1 MRLSE
6 QQQVLICRALKK
18 HFGEQ
23 SRIWLFGSRVDDNA
37 RGGDIDLYIE
47 PEVQSPAGIVDA
59 RIAAMVD
66 IYRQL
71 GEQKIDL
78 VINRFAGPQLAIYD
92 VAKKNGVELK

>member
-6 QQQVLICRALKK
+6 QHQVLIFRALKK

-23 SRIWLFGSRVDDNA
+23 SRIWLFGSRVDDSA

-66 IYRQL
+66 IYQQL

-78 VINRFAGPQLAIYD
+78 VINRFAGPKLAI
-92 VAKKNGVELK
+92 